1 MSKDTKNKKSE
12 HKLPLPMK
20 KRRGKPCYFCENHL
34 EELDYKD
41 LALVQRFQSPRGKIL
56 PRRQSNCCAKHQRK
70 VAQAIKRAR
79 YMALLPYV
87 VEQ

>member
-1 MSKDTKNKKSE
+1 MSKDTKRGD
-12 HKLPLPMK
+12 HKLSLPMK
-20 KRRGKPCYFCENHL
+20 KRRGKPCYFCENHVDD
-34 EELDYKD
+34 LDYKD
-41 LALVQRFQSPRGKIL
+41 LARVQRFQSPRGKIL